1 VKVGGGKVI
10 YLVIISSIL
19 AFIFLSHLLFIK
31 KELKNIL
38 NQLKNYNIRKT
49 EKKIDITLLDKDI
62 EKMTIEINNLID
74 LHALSNIEKKSAE
87 RELKQAIANISH
99 DLRTPLTSIL
109 GYIQLIEKPEVT
121 DEERKEYLAIA
132 KDRAK
137 RLQILLNDFFELSVI
152 ESVDHSLK
160 LGKLGLNSIVEEIV
174 INLYD
179 KFNEQQIVPSIKI
192 PQEQMNI
199 IGDESAIKRVIENLV
214 INAIRYS
221 DGNVSI
227 TLERNNTKINLTIS
241 NDVKD
246 ITEKDVELFF
256 NRFYTADQTRSGKG
270 TGLGLSI
277 AKALMDKMNGKLS
290 AELKDSWL
298 YVKCSWIL
306 TE

>member
-1 VKVGGGKVI
+1 MI

-38 NQLKNYNIRKT
+38 NQLKNYNTRKT

-87 RELKQAIANISH
+87 RELKQAVANISH

-160 LGKLGLNSIVEEIV
+160 LEKLGLNSIVEEIA

-179 KFNEQQIVPSIKI
+179 QFNEQHIVPSIKI

-227 TLERNNTKINLTIS
+227 TLEKNNTKINLTIS

-290 AELKDSWL
+290 AELNDSWL

>member
-1 VKVGGGKVI
+1 MI

-62 EKMTIEINNLID
+62 EKLTIEINNLID

-199 IGDESAIKRVIENLV
+199 IGDESAVKRVIENLV

-270 TGLGLSI
+270 TGLGLPI

-298 YVKCSWIL
+298 YVKCSWIP

>member
-1 VKVGGGKVI
+1 MI

-49 EKKIDITLLDKDI
+49 EKKIDVTLLDKDI

-290 AELKDSWL
+290 AELKDSCL

>member
-1 VKVGGGKVI
+1 MI

-290 AELKDSWL
+290 AELKDSCL

>member
-1 VKVGGGKVI
+1 MI

-214 INAIRYS
+214 ITAIRYS

>member
-1 VKVGGGKVI
+1 MKVGGEKVI

-62 EKMTIEINNLID
+62 EKMAIEINNLID

-160 LGKLGLNSIVEEIV
+160 LEKLGLNSIVEEIA

-179 KFNEQQIVPSIKI
+179 QFNEQQIVPSIKI

-221 DGNVSI
+221 DGSVSI
-227 TLERNNTKINLTIS
+227 TLEKNNTKVNLTIS

>member
-1 VKVGGGKVI
+1 M
-10 YLVIISSIL
+10 
-19 AFIFLSHLLFIK
+19 
-31 KELKNIL
+31 
-38 NQLKNYNIRKT
+38 
-49 EKKIDITLLDKDI
+49 LDKDI

>member
-1 VKVGGGKVI
+1 MI

-19 AFIFLSHLLFIK
+19 AFVFLSHLLFIK

>member
-1 VKVGGGKVI
+1 MKGGGKVI

-227 TLERNNTKINLTIS
+227 TLERNSTKINLTIS

>member
-1 VKVGGGKVI
+1 MI

-121 DEERKEYLAIA
+121 DEERKEYFAIA

-298 YVKCSWIL
+298 YVKCSWIRD
-306 TE
+306 

>member
-1 VKVGGGKVI
+1 M
-10 YLVIISSIL
+10 
-19 AFIFLSHLLFIK
+19 K

>member
-1 VKVGGGKVI
+1 MKVGEKVI

-38 NQLKNYNIRKT
+38 NQLKNYNTRKT

-74 LHALSNIEKKSAE
+74 MHALSNIEKKSAE
-87 RELKQAIANISH
+87 RELKQAVANISH

-109 GYIQLIEKPEVT
+109 GYIQLIEKPKVT

-160 LGKLGLNSIVEEIV
+160 LEKLGLNSIVEEIA

-179 KFNEQQIVPSIKI
+179 QFNEQHIVPSIKI

-227 TLERNNTKINLTIS
+227 TLEKNNTKINLTIS

-290 AELKDSWL
+290 AELNDSWL

>member
-1 VKVGGGKVI
+1 MI

-109 GYIQLIEKPEVT
+109 GYIQLIQKPEVT

>member
-1 VKVGGGKVI
+1 M
-10 YLVIISSIL
+10 
-19 AFIFLSHLLFIK
+19 LFIK

-152 ESVDHSLK
+152 ESVDYSLK

-298 YVKCSWIL
+298 YVKCSWIRD
-306 TE
+306 

>member
-1 VKVGGGKVI
+1 MKVGGKKVI

-306 TE
+306 AE

>member
-1 VKVGGGKVI
+1 MI

-38 NQLKNYNIRKT
+38 NQLKNYNTRKT

-62 EKMTIEINNLID
+62 EKMAIEINNLID

-87 RELKQAIANISH
+87 RELKQAVANISH

-137 RLQILLNDFFELSVI
+137 RLQILVNDFFELSVI

-160 LGKLGLNSIVEEIV
+160 LEKLGLNSIVEEIA

-179 KFNEQQIVPSIKI
+179 QFNEQHIVPSIKI

-227 TLERNNTKINLTIS
+227 TLEKNNTKINLTIS

>member
-1 VKVGGGKVI
+1 MI

-109 GYIQLIEKPEVT
+109 GYIKLIEKPEVT

-152 ESVDHSLK
+152 ESVDYSLK

-192 PQEQMNI
+192 PQEQVNI

-298 YVKCSWIL
+298 YVKCSWIRD
-306 TE
+306 

>member
-1 VKVGGGKVI
+1 MI

-152 ESVDHSLK
+152 ESVDYSLK

-227 TLERNNTKINLTIS
+227 TLERNNKKINLTIS

-298 YVKCSWIL
+298 YVKCSWIRD
-306 TE
+306 

>member
-1 VKVGGGKVI
+1 MI

-160 LGKLGLNSIVEEIV
+160 LGKLGLNSIVGEIV

>member
-1 VKVGGGKVI
+1 MI

-38 NQLKNYNIRKT
+38 NQLKNYNTRKT

-62 EKMTIEINNLID
+62 EKMAIEINNLID

-87 RELKQAIANISH
+87 RELKQAVANISH

-160 LGKLGLNSIVEEIV
+160 LEKLGLNSIVEEIA

-179 KFNEQQIVPSIKI
+179 QFNEQHIVPSIKI

-227 TLERNNTKINLTIS
+227 TLEKNNTKINLTIS

>member
-1 VKVGGGKVI
+1 
-10 YLVIISSIL
+10 
-19 AFIFLSHLLFIK
+19 
-31 KELKNIL
+31 
-38 NQLKNYNIRKT
+38 
-49 EKKIDITLLDKDI
+49 
-62 EKMTIEINNLID
+62 MTIEINNLID

-227 TLERNNTKINLTIS
+227 TLERNNTKINFL
-241 NDVKD
+241 NC
-246 ITEKDVELFF
+246 
-256 NRFYTADQTRSGKG
+256 N
-270 TGLGLSI
+270 
-277 AKALMDKMNGKLS
+277 NKLN
-290 AELKDSWL
+290 
-298 YVKCSWIL
+298 
-306 TE
+306 

>member
-1 VKVGGGKVI
+1 MKVGGEKVI

>member
-1 VKVGGGKVI
+1 MI

-38 NQLKNYNIRKT
+38 NQLKNYNTRKT

-87 RELKQAIANISH
+87 RELKQAVANISH

-160 LGKLGLNSIVEEIV
+160 LEKLGLNSIVEEIA

-179 KFNEQQIVPSIKI
+179 QFNEQHIVPSIKI

-227 TLERNNTKINLTIS
+227 TLEKNNTKINLTIS

>member
-1 VKVGGGKVI
+1 MI

-306 TE
+306 IE

>member
-1 VKVGGGKVI
+1 MI

-49 EKKIDITLLDKDI
+49 EKKIDVTLLDKDI

-246 ITEKDVELFF
+246 ITEKDVGLFF

>member
-1 VKVGGGKVI
+1 
-10 YLVIISSIL
+10 
-19 AFIFLSHLLFIK
+19 
-31 KELKNIL
+31 
-38 NQLKNYNIRKT
+38 
-49 EKKIDITLLDKDI
+49 
-62 EKMTIEINNLID
+62 M
-74 LHALSNIEKKSAE
+74 
-87 RELKQAIANISH
+87 
-99 DLRTPLTSIL
+99 
-109 GYIQLIEKPEVT
+109 
-121 DEERKEYLAIA
+121 
-132 KDRAK
+132 
-137 RLQILLNDFFELSVI
+137 
-152 ESVDHSLK
+152 
-160 LGKLGLNSIVEEIV
+160 NSIVEEIV

-290 AELKDSWL
+290 AELKDSCL

>member
-1 VKVGGGKVI
+1 VI

-49 EKKIDITLLDKDI
+49 EKKIDITLLDKDM

-99 DLRTPLTSIL
+99 DLRTPLTSIM

>member
-1 VKVGGGKVI
+1 MI

-298 YVKCSWIL
+298 YVKCSWIRD
-306 TE
+306 

>member
-1 VKVGGGKVI
+1 MI

-152 ESVDHSLK
+152 ESVDYSLK

>member
-1 VKVGGGKVI
+1 MI
-10 YLVIISSIL
+10 YLVIISRIL

-121 DEERKEYLAIA
+121 DEERKEYHAIA

>member
-1 VKVGGGKVI
+1 VI

-87 RELKQAIANISH
+87 RELKQDIANISH